1 MSLRRM
7 KNKKKETRQHVG
19 KHSITLL
26 LNVNIRNLA
35 MKIKILAFSFYFWFN
50 YFAPLLVVTV
60 CEKTAHAER
69 HVYQQTKER

>member
-1 MSLRRM
+1 M
-7 KNKKKETRQHVG
+7 KNEKKNENRQDVGG

-26 LNVNIRNLA
+26 LNVNIGNLA
-35 MKIKILAFSFYFWFN
+35 MKIIILVFSFYFWFN